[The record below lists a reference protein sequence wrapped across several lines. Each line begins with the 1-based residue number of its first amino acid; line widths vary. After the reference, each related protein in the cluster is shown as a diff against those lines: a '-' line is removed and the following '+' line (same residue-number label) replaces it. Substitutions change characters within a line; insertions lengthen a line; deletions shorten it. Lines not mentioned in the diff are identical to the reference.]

1 MPDEAL
7 ELLQRRLARYESGET
22 GAVTEPRA
30 LAEAMAA
37 MADAFVFRDPSGELE
52 FDLEILDVV
61 AFLRL
66 YRHQVAI
73 SGDAERGDDGLGE
86 LHEAL
91 RLFALLL
98 RCDPDR
104 VPDALASMPQAVADD

>member
-66 YRHQVAI
+66 YRPPVAI
-73 SGDAERGDDGLGE
+73 SGASARGAAGLGE
-86 LHEAL
+86 LKNA
-91 RLFALLL
+91 RPVFAHLLPSL
-98 RCDPDR
+98 PSP
-104 VPDALASMPQAVADD
+104 VPAP